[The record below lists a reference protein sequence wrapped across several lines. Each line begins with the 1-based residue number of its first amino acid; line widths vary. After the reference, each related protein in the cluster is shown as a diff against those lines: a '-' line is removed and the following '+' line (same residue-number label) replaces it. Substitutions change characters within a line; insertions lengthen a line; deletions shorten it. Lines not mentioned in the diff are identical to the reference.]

1 MAKLGPLVLAGIA
14 VACCGW
20 ARAADLPPTPI
31 LPESEPDA
39 ESFAGWY
46 LRGDIGGGID
56 AARPRLEAAPVPL
69 AVPVALPVLSDATLS
84 PFGMIDVGGGYQF
97 NSSFRADATFEYR
110 GGSRLRSGDGGYPW
124 APSGNAFHADV
135 SSFVGLVNG
144 YLTPGAWYG
153 FSPFIGAGVGLADNR
168 LSRAGWQAIGP
179 SGPIGGGFASGS
191 KTSFAWAVMAGL
203 DFDLTANLR
212 LELSYRYLSY
222 GAAQTGGVD
231 WQPGLAGPVESR
243 NRLASNDIR
252 FGVIYLLGST
262 PAPPAA
268 GVN

>member
-20 ARAADLPPTPI
+20 ARAADLPPTPT
-31 LPESEPDA
+31 LPEAGPDA

-56 AARPRLEAAPVPL
+56 AARPRLEAAPVPI
-69 AVPVALPVLSDATLS
+69 AAPVALPALSDARLS
-84 PFGMIDVGGGYQF
+84 PFGMVDVGAGYQF
-97 NSSFRADATFEYR
+97 NSAFRADATFEYR
-110 GGSRLRSGDGGYPW
+110 GASRLRWGDGGYPW
-124 APSGNAFHADV
+124 SADAFHADV

-212 LELSYRYLSY
+212 LELSYRYQSY
-222 GAAQTGGVD
+222 GAVQTGGD
-231 WQPGLAGPVESR
+231 CQPGLAGPVESR

-252 FGVIYLLGST
+252 FGVIYLLGS
-262 PAPPAA
+262 PAA
-268 GVN
+268 GLN